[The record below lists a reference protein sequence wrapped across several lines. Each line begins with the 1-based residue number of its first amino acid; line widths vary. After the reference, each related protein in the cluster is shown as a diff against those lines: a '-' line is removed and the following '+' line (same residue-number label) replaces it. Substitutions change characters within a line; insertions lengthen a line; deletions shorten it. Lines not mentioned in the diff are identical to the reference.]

1 MTSKN
6 SPQVTNNSRW
16 TRVGVLIFI
25 SYLIAFADR
34 SNIGVAAPQM
44 AHDLGLD
51 IKIVGTLLSAF
62 FWGYV
67 LTQLPGGWLAQ
78 KLGPTRVVAA
88 ALIVT
93 GVTACLTGI
102 VTDLAALLIVRVIM
116 GIAEGFIWPSF
127 AVLFVKWFPGSE
139 RARAVSVAQFALPIS
154 SVVMAPLAG
163 WMIDAFTWKNMFIL
177 QGLPAILM
185 GVLVVRYLSDD
196 PETDPRISETER
208 AFILQHRDQGTS
220 DNGTFLDVV
229 TRPAVWL
236 LGLASLC
243 WIMVI
248 FSFGLWMPSLIKHYL
263 PQGYAMTGFLTAIPF
278 VFGAISMYFN
288 ARLSDRATSSRGW
301 FVAIPVSVAGVALF
315 AQHFGPDS
323 LVWTIIAFSIAG
335 AGLYSGAGT
344 WWSWAISMFPR
355 NQAGPAIGL
364 MNIFASFGGIV
375 GPMAVGYAAK
385 GGNPATSFYL
395 LGYALFLSA
404 LIMVSLIA
412 LNRNRVNQASSDRV
426 IYH

>member
-1 MTSKN
+1 MQINNTSQ
-6 SPQVTNNSRW
+6 STDNSRW
-16 TRVGVLIFI
+16 TRIGLLIFI

-44 AHDLGLD
+44 ARDLGLD
-51 IKIVGTLLSAF
+51 VKIVGTLLSAF

-67 LTQLPGGWLAQ
+67 LTQLPGGLLAQ
-78 KLGPTRVVAA
+78 RLGPTRVVAA
-88 ALIVT
+88 ALLVT

-102 VTDLAALLIVRVIM
+102 VTDLPALLAVRVAM

-127 AVLFVKWFPGSE
+127 AVLFVNWFPGGE
-139 RARAVSVAQFALPIS
+139 RARAVSLAQFALPIS

-163 WMIDAFTWKNMFIL
+163 WMIDAFTWKYMFIL

-185 GVLVVRYLSDD
+185 GVLVLRYLSDD
-196 PETDPRISETER
+196 PATDRRISETER
-208 AFILQHRDQGTS
+208 RFILQHRERGTS
-220 DNGTFLDVV
+220 HNGTFMDVV

-278 VFGAISMYFN
+278 VFGAISMYLN
-288 ARLSDRATSSRGW
+288 ARFADKARCSRGW
-301 FVAIPVSVAGVALF
+301 FVAVPVFVAGVALF
-315 AQHFGPDS
+315 AQHFGPDT
-323 LVWTIIAFSIAG
+323 LLWTVIAFSVAG

-344 WWSWAISMFPR
+344 WWSWAISMCPR

-364 MNIFASFGGIV
+364 MNVFASFGGIV
-375 GPMAVGYAAK
+375 GPMAVGYAAR
-385 GGNPATSFYL
+385 GGNPASSFYL
-395 LGYALFLSA
+395 LGYALFVSA

-412 LNRNRVNQASSDRV
+412 LNRGRSAQMAPDL